1 MILVE
6 WGLNF
11 VFIMLMLEVLVA
23 SILLAYLIIKSMYK
37 LIRRGIDEYIL
48 LR

>member
-1 MILVE
+1 MILIE

-11 VFIMLMLEVLVA
+11 VFIMLMLEVLVV
-23 SILLAYLIIKSMYK
+23 SILLAYLIIKYVYK
-37 LIRRGIDEYIL
+37 LIRREIDEYIL